1 MLTPEEVMLETR
13 AFLQN
18 VEVTNCI
25 FRSNHASN
33 YMSLGGTLPRDK
45 NHLLEDIDE
54 VLNGNHIYKQEEYRR
69 L

>member
-1 MLTPEEVMLETR
+1 MRLRE
-13 AFLQN
+13 FLQN

-33 YMSLGGTLPRDK
+33 YMALSGTLPGDK
-45 NHLLEDIDE
+45 NKLLEDIDFA
-54 VLNGNHIYKQEEYRR
+54 LKGKYKYKQEEYRR

>member
-1 MLTPEEVMLETR
+1 MNEIRE
-13 AFLQN
+13 FIQN

-33 YMSLGGTLPRDK
+33 YMALSGTLPGDK
-45 NHLLEDIDE
+45 ERLLRDIDLALKGE
-54 VLNGNHIYKQEEYRR
+54 YNFKKEEYRR